1 MTGPLGR
8 GGMAQILRGEH
19 ELLGRQVA
27 IKELLPSSAK
37 DKEALERFKREA
49 LALAGFRHQN
59 IVTLYDLVEKND
71 SLFMVMEL
79 VDGPTLAEL
88 LRAGPL
94 PADVSAVIAL
104 KLAGALEHAHFSR
117 IVHRDLKPSN
127 VMLSKAGEV
136 KLMDFGIARDE
147 GQDALT
153 RQGVAIGTPFYMSPE
168 QVTGGEVGPRSD
180 LYSLGVVLYECL
192 TGDRPFNGPSAADIF
207 GKVRDGRHR
216 PLSKAAPQVASTLAR
231 VVKKAMRVRTGAR
244 YLDAAEMQRDLE
256 AYLSRAVH
264 ISHSA
269 LLLGYLRKRDVVSE
283 AEVKNRLTSLELDII
298 ETFGRPGRRSG
309 GWLKWALAT
318 VAAIGTGLYLTQP
331 HWLPL
336 LNVLRR

>member
-1 MTGPLGR
+1 MLGPLGR
-8 GGMAQILRGEH
+8 GGMAQILKGEH

-49 LALAGFRHQN
+49 MALSGFRHQN

-88 LRAGPL
+88 LRDGPL
-94 PADVSAVIAL
+94 PPDVAAVVAL
-104 KLAGALEHAHFSR
+104 KIASALEHAHFAR
-117 IVHRDLKPSN
+117 IVHRDIKPSN
-127 VMLSKAGEV
+127 VMLTRSGEV

-147 GQDALT
+147 GLDALT
-153 RQGVAIGTPFYMSPE
+153 RQGVAIGTPYYMSPE
-168 QVTGGEVGPRSD
+168 QVTGGEVDSRTD

-192 TGDRPFNGPSAADIF
+192 TGDRPFTGASAADVF
-207 GKVRDGRHR
+207 VRVRDGKPRA
-216 PLSKAAPQVASTLAR
+216 LSKVAPHVATQLSK
-231 VVKKAMRVRTGAR
+231 VVKRSMKVKPSAR
-244 YLDAAEMQRDLE
+244 YLDAAAMQRDLE
-256 AYLSRAVH
+256 AYLSRTVH

-269 LLLGYLRKRDVVSE
+269 LLLGYLRRRDVVSE
-283 AEVKNRLTSLELDII
+283 AEALSRLTSLELEIV
-298 ETFGRPGRRSG
+298 ETFGRPHLRRRG
-309 GWLKWALAT
+309 WFGWL
-318 VAAIGTGLYLTQP
+318 VAAAVALGTGLYFTQP

-336 LNVLRR
+336 LRRFWR